1 MSRKEFERKSA
12 TSEPEILSAVKLKKL
27 AKLYA
32 EVFSARPWNEVWRC
46 INFNRFCGPEYVK
59 GIPSPCCSIPLVEA
73 YPEDETVNYI
83 LDELSQ
89 PLAKIELID
98 NRSEQL
104 EAFA

>member
-1 MSRKEFERKSA
+1 
-12 TSEPEILSAVKLKKL
+12 
-27 AKLYA
+27 
-32 EVFSARPWNEVWRC
+32 
-46 INFNRFCGPEYVK
+46 
-59 GIPSPCCSIPLVEA
+59 VEA

-98 NRSEQL
+98 NQSEQL